1 MGKNKKKSDMKNRM
15 ILNQID
21 KIDRLQKTI
30 DELTISCEE
39 KDKIIESINALRDDL
54 FTTVNELKKKGEQ
67 YDKLIADLTAM
78 KKVMNQ
84 TVFKGRWKLI
94 RLLLK

>member
-1 MGKNKKKSDMKNRM
+1 MIKIKKKPDRKNRM
-15 ILNQID
+15 ILNQIE
-21 KIDRLQKTI
+21 KIDRLQKTVS
-30 DELTISCEE
+30 ELEISCEE
-39 KDKIIESINALRDDL
+39 KDKIIKSINYLRDDL
-54 FTTVNELKKKGEQ
+54 FAVVNELKKQSDE
-67 YDKLIADLTAM
+67 YDILISDLMQM

>member
-1 MGKNKKKSDMKNRM
+1 MGKSKKKPDVKNRM

-21 KIDRLQKTI
+21 KIDKLQKTI
-30 DELTISCEE
+30 SELEISCEE
-39 KDKIIESINALRDDL
+39 KDKVIESVNALRDDL
-54 FTTVNELKKKGEQ
+54 FTTINQLKKKSDE
-67 YDKLIADLTAM
+67 YDVLIADLM
-78 KKVMNQ
+78 EMRKVMNQ